1 MTQQFV
7 CTACGFNMIGFY
19 SKRCRF
25 CGATPEHFLTVQEC
39 SAIYQVRSIT
49 VSERVAQLKSF
60 PQLGYEHV
68 AYRINTDNAVIWI
81 DCPSS
86 FDSNVAPMD
95 YILFTHSD
103 FLGASNLYRQ
113 QFSAKVW
120 IHKDEGS
127 HPNSRFFS
135 FDYCFETDF
144 ELLGIEAVVV
154 GGHSPGFT
162 LYFFEDILFICDYV
176 GLVKNEI
183 TWNGYGNLFK
193 TPRVGK
199 QIHQLLNKRPNSI
212 KTVCGVDYICDYDSW
227 KIMFERLVLQS

>member
-7 CTACGFNMIGFY
+7 CTACGFNMIGFN

-25 CGATPEHFLTVQEC
+25 CGATPENFLTAEEC
-39 SAIYQVRSIT
+39 SATYQVRSIT
-49 VSERVAQLKSF
+49 VSEHVTQLKSF
-60 PQLGYEHV
+60 PQLGYEHA

-86 FDSNVAPMD
+86 FDSDVASMD

-113 QFSAKVW
+113 QFGAKVW
-120 IHKDEGS
+120 IHKNDAS
-127 HPNSRFFS
+127 HPNSRFFT
-135 FDYCFETDF
+135 FDYCFENDF
-144 ELLGIEAVVV
+144 ELFGIEAVVV

-162 LYFFEDILFICDYV
+162 LYFFEDILFLCDYV
-176 GLVKNEI
+176 GLFENEM
-183 TWNGYGNLFK
+183 TWNGYGNRLK

-199 QIHQLLNKRPNSI
+199 QIHQLLNQRPNPI

-227 KIMFERLVLQS
+227 KVMFDRLVLQS